1 MLLSRLSGALSV
13 RMRLIVLSVIPV
25 IGFVAVGVAYVS
37 SEHTVDAAF
46 ASVQQSSRLADAS
59 RAFKDAL
66 TTMQV
71 RAKEFVAQP
80 QPVLVTRFGEAHA
93 ARDREPEDHPGTGRR
108 VGAAEPHAAR
118 RPRRQSAKDLRRP
131 CRRPG
136 RTRPDRVRRHAGQA
150 ARRRQPDGADRQRG
164 HVVAVR
170 RGPEE
175 DPGPADADAPLR
187 GGIPPDPRGF
197 GRVAVQATNGK
208 NSRRASPPSSPRR

>member
-25 IGFVAVGVAYVS
+25 FGFVAVGVAYVS

-93 ARDREPEDHPGTGRR
+93 AAIANLDDHQGTGGR
-108 VGAAEPHAAR
+108 VGAAEPRAAR
-118 RPRRQSAKDLRRP
+118 RPRRQPAEDLRRA
-131 CRRPG
+131 RRRSG
-136 RTRPDRVRRHAGQA
+136 RTRPDRVRGHAGQA

-170 RGPEE
+170 RRPEE
-175 DPGPADADAPLR
+175 DPGAADADAPLR
-187 GGIPPDPRGF
+187 GGISPHPRGF
-197 GRVAVQATNGK
+197 GRIAVHATSGR
-208 NSRRASPPSSPRR
+208 NSRRASPPSSRRR